1 MNNYSTV
8 QRLREE
14 LVSAA
19 RSLNSLGLNQ
29 GTSGNLSSRIK
40 GGLLITPSSIP
51 YEEMHS
57 DDLVAID
64 LNGKTSIADYMV
76 ITSGSSRRKIIA
88 MAEHLQKTIKS
99 TGIKKISVEGGAECD
114 WVLLDA
120 GDIIIHLFRPEI
132 RDFYK

>member
-1 MNNYSTV
+1 LPKNHF
-8 QRLREE
+8 L
-14 LVSAA
+14 
-19 RSLNSLGLNQ
+19 SLILETLKNDKAEN
-29 GTSGNLSSRIK
+29 T
-40 GGLLITPSSIP
+40 
-51 YEEMHS
+51 
-57 DDLVAID
+57 VAID
-64 LNGKTSIADYMV
+64 LNGKTNIADYMV

-132 RDFYK
+132 RDFYKLEKIWMTPQSKIVEGSNHQ